1 LIIQY
6 PFSNIAN
13 VIDTLK
19 KRIALSSCINNKVK
33 SKTLVYRGDYTK
45 ANGICSTIEKAINSN
60 SLNVIFI
67 DPTDLSVP
75 FSLYKE
81 LSKRLQKV
89 DFVLNI
95 ATGTDLNR
103 NIVKAFDERELP
115 IRKKYEKALGSNLF
129 FEDEKN
135 RRLAQKNQSTLLT
148 DAFLERLLLSFYEIG
163 YPMHVEKRIR
173 NYYQLIYLSQK
184 SLGKKLWEVAVKRN
198 ASEADSRQ
206 GLLNLSGG
214 NNG

>member
-1 LIIQY
+1 M
-6 PFSNIAN
+6 
-13 VIDTLK
+13 
-19 KRIALSSCINNKVK
+19 
-33 SKTLVYRGDYTK
+33 
-45 ANGICSTIEKAINSN
+45 
-60 SLNVIFI
+60 IFI